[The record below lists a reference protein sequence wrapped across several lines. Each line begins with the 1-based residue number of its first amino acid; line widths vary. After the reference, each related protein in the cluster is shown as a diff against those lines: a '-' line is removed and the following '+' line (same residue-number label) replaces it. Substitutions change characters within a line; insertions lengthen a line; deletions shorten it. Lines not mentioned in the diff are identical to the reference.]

1 MLMGILPPDGGTR
14 PVRDRR
20 RHGTVQLG
28 VSVGRHSVKAPAK
41 RPGRAL
47 ILSIVAAVA
56 VVGVIAS
63 GVFLWVGGYLNP
75 LFAAADAGC
84 ADSERIVIVADTTIA
99 PALTDIA
106 EDFDAASETCVQ
118 TKITSQDSADT
129 SAVLASGGLDADA
142 WIPESDVW
150 VDRMAATAAS
160 LGQTPPEVE
169 VGEAVATTPVV
180 FAAPATKAAEIAS
193 EPVTWTRVL
202 GGGMPTILPDP
213 EASSTSLAGLL
224 ALRGHS
230 SPDDPRQFAG
240 AMIEL
245 GKSIPASTGAAF
257 AALAAVQQPS
267 VVITSEA
274 QVAAYNLEDPSETL
288 VAAYPADGT
297 VLVDY
302 PFVRLPARADAGKA
316 STADGAASATQ
327 TRAELLT
334 AFAAAARDATDRLA
348 ADGFRAP
355 DGAGT
360 IDVAGLAAEGPVGAA
375 TELDAAAQL
384 EILRAWAVLTLR
396 SRMLAVIDVSG
407 SMEEP
412 AESGL
417 RRIDIFQ
424 QAAIGAMEKFSGEV
438 EMGVWVFSTARNGDL
453 DWEDLSPIAPL
464 ADQAHKAEIAGII
477 QSLPA
482 RLGGAT
488 GLYDT
493 TLAAVQRVRESYDP
507 EKVNSVLLITDGRN
521 EDENGID
528 LETLLAELAKIDDP
542 TKPVPVIMIGF
553 GPDTDLA
560 AMQQIAQ
567 ATKGAAYSASRP
579 EDLGTV
585 LVDALSQRTCGPNCG

>member
-1 MLMGILPPDGGTR
+1 M
-14 PVRDRR
+14 
-20 RHGTVQLG
+20 
-28 VSVGRHSVKAPAK
+28 GRHSVKAPAK

-528 LETLLAELAKIDDP
+528 LDTLLAELAKIDDP

-585 LVDALSQRTCGPNCG
+585 LVDALSQRTCRPNCG

>member
-1 MLMGILPPDGGTR
+1 
-14 PVRDRR
+14 
-20 RHGTVQLG
+20 
-28 VSVGRHSVKAPAK
+28 VKAPAK

-56 VVGVIAS
+56 VVGVVAS

-106 EDFDAASETCVQ
+106 EDFDASSETCVQ

-245 GKSIPASTGAAF
+245 G
-257 AALAAVQQPS
+257 
-267 VVITSEA
+267 
-274 QVAAYNLEDPSETL
+274 
-288 VAAYPADGT
+288 
-297 VLVDY
+297 
-302 PFVRLPARADAGKA
+302 
-316 STADGAASATQ
+316 
-327 TRAELLT
+327 
-334 AFAAAARDATDRLA
+334 
-348 ADGFRAP
+348 
-355 DGAGT
+355 
-360 IDVAGLAAEGPVGAA
+360 
-375 TELDAAAQL
+375 
-384 EILRAWAVLTLR
+384 
-396 SRMLAVIDVSG
+396 
-407 SMEEP
+407 
-412 AESGL
+412 
-417 RRIDIFQ
+417 
-424 QAAIGAMEKFSGEV
+424 
-438 EMGVWVFSTARNGDL
+438 
-453 DWEDLSPIAPL
+453 
-464 ADQAHKAEIAGII
+464 
-477 QSLPA
+477 
-482 RLGGAT
+482 
-488 GLYDT
+488 
-493 TLAAVQRVRESYDP
+493 
-507 EKVNSVLLITDGRN
+507 
-521 EDENGID
+521 
-528 LETLLAELAKIDDP
+528 
-542 TKPVPVIMIGF
+542 
-553 GPDTDLA
+553 
-560 AMQQIAQ
+560 
-567 ATKGAAYSASRP
+567 
-579 EDLGTV
+579 
-585 LVDALSQRTCGPNCG
+585 